1 MEKKEIFL
9 IEGGY
14 PLKGEVEISGSKN
27 GALALIAGA
36 LLTSSPSILKNIPL
50 VSDVLNFIELAKET
64 GAQIE
69 FLDEKTIKIF
79 GGEKRKKDFSWTLFE
94 KMRASILLLPYLIKH
109 FENIKFPPPG
119 GDKIGLRPITTHID
133 FLNQLGIKIE
143 KEGYFYSLK
152 KPKHFSSKKII
163 LNEFS
168 VTASEMAIALLSTI
182 EKDFSLLIVASEPH
196 VQDLCY
202 FLKKAGAKIEGI
214 GSHFLKIRGSK
225 KLKGVKMVVPPDPIE
240 VGTFLIAFAVSKGK
254 GKIKKLRVS
263 DLEYFFKK
271 MREIGVNFEIKKES
285 VFVYPSRSFFGTKIQ
300 SLPHPG
306 FPTDLQP
313 QSSVLL
319 TISQGKSLI
328 HEPLYENRFSHLH
341 QLRKMGADIEVT
353 DPHRAIIFGKKT
365 LNPEKLDG
373 SDIRSTASLVLA
385 SLIPKGK
392 SFVFG
397 IEQLKRGFE
406 NFDKKLNKLGA
417 RIKVISG

>member
-1 MEKKEIFL
+1 
-9 IEGGY
+9 
-14 PLKGEVEISGSKN
+14 
-27 GALALIAGA
+27 
-36 LLTSSPSILKNIPL
+36 
-50 VSDVLNFIELAKET
+50 
-64 GAQIE
+64 
-69 FLDEKTIKIF
+69 
-79 GGEKRKKDFSWTLFE
+79 
-94 KMRASILLLPYLIKH
+94 
-109 FENIKFPPPG
+109 
-119 GDKIGLRPITTHID
+119 
-133 FLNQLGIKIE
+133 
-143 KEGYFYSLK
+143 
-152 KPKHFSSKKII
+152 
-163 LNEFS
+163 
-168 VTASEMAIALLSTI
+168 
-182 EKDFSLLIVASEPH
+182 
-196 VQDLCY
+196 
-202 FLKKAGAKIEGI
+202 
-214 GSHFLKIRGSK
+214 
-225 KLKGVKMVVPPDPIE
+225 
-240 VGTFLIAFAVSKGK
+240 
-254 GKIKKLRVS
+254 
-263 DLEYFFKK
+263 

-285 VFVYPSRSFFGTKIQ
+285 VFVYPSRSFFSTKIQ

-397 IEQLKRGFE
+397 IEELKRGFE